1 MRKFIVLVITSLMT
15 VSATA
20 VNWVQVYEQDEFTY
34 YVDSN
39 SLSRSGNSARA
50 FYKFVST
57 DTEMISLSDIN
68 CNSNPMSYKI
78 LQVTAF
84 SDGESRSVN
93 IGNSVKYVNPGTTI
107 ELIFGLV
114 CAATEKLN
122 M

>member
-20 VNWVQVYEQDEFTY
+20 VNWVQVYDQDEVKY
-34 YVDSN
+34 YVDSH

-50 FYKFVST
+50 FYKAVLPDS
-57 DTEMISLSDIN
+57 EIIVLSDIN
-68 CNSNPMSYKI
+68 CNSNPMSYNV

-84 SDGESRSVN
+84 SDGESRPVN
-93 IGNSVKYVNPGTTI
+93 IGNSFKYVIPGTTI
-107 ELIFGLV
+107 EMILELI
-114 CAATEKLN
+114 CAATEKFN